1 MSIKDIIKDSYQ
13 ELDNFVTNFSVSV
26 IVKMLLTIL
35 VALIFGLLIALIYHK
50 LFKGVVYNHSF
61 SITLVGMTVL
71 TSIITLAISSNLI
84 VSLGMVGAL
93 SIVRFRTAI
102 KEPED
107 LMYLF
112 WAITVGIC
120 AGSGMYPLC
129 VIAVLVMLVIL
140 LIMRRHYTAHQVYIV
155 VVHYNDAFTLD
166 EVKQTMSNM
175 KYRIKSRTSR
185 GDKYEVAMEVALSN
199 SNLVFADKLS
209 LIEGVTDVT
218 AIQYDGEYHE

>member
-1 MSIKDIIKDSYQ
+1 MSINDIIKDSYKQ
-13 ELDNFVTNFSVSV
+13 LGNFVSNVTPAMVVN
-26 IVKMLLTIL
+26 MLLTVGI
-35 VALIFGLLIALIYHK
+35 ALIFGLLIALIYNK
-50 LFKGVVYNHSF
+50 LFRGVVYNHSF
-61 SITLVGMTVL
+61 AVTLVGMTTL
-71 TSIITLAISSNLI
+71 TAIITLAISSNLI

-102 KEPED
+102 KEPQD

-129 VIAVLVMLVIL
+129 IIAVVVMLIIMM
-140 LIMRRHYTAHQVYIV
+140 IMRRHYIAHKVYIV
-155 VVHYNDAFTLD
+155 VIHYNDIFASD
-166 EVKQTMSNM
+166 EIKRIMNNT

-185 GDKYEVAMEVALSN
+185 GEKYEMAIEVAVTG
-199 SNLVFADKLS
+199 SNLAFTDKIS
-209 LIEGVTDVT
+209 QVEGVTDVT